1 MGRRGVTSRGADLVR
16 DWLRAAERRM
26 DMLEA
31 LADLDLPDAWI
42 AAGAVRNAV
51 WDRLHE
57 YQTSTPLADVDVIW
71 FDPGRA
77 SRGLDAELEHRLGQ
91 RLAGVTWS
99 VKNQARMHRRNGD
112 LPYRDCLDAMGG
124 WPETAT
130 GIAARVGPRGA
141 IELSAAFGF
150 DDLLLLQLRPTP
162 RFAADPAFRKRVE
175 SKRWLALWPK
185 LRLVGPRA

>member
-1 MGRRGVTSRGADLVR
+1 MAPRGVTWRGADLVR
-16 DWLRAAERRM
+16 DWLRATERRM

-42 AAGAVRNAV
+42 AAGAVRNAA

-57 YQTSTPLADVDVIW
+57 YPTSTPLVDVDVIW
-71 FDPGRA
+71 FDPRRAGR
-77 SRGLDAELEHRLGQ
+77 GVDVELQHRLAQ

-112 LPYRDCLDAMGG
+112 PPYRDCLDAMGA

-130 GIAARVGPRGA
+130 GIAARLGPRGV

-150 DDLLLLQLRPTP
+150 DDLLRLRLRPTP

-185 LRLVGPRA
+185 LRLVGPQA

>member
-1 MGRRGVTSRGADLVR
+1 
-16 DWLRAAERRM
+16 M

-42 AAGAVRNAV
+42 AAGAVRNAA

-57 YQTSTPLADVDVIW
+57 YPTSTPLVDVDVIW
-71 FDPGRA
+71 FDPRRAGR
-77 SRGLDAELEHRLGQ
+77 GVDVELQHRLAQ

-112 LPYRDCLDAMGG
+112 PPYRDCLDAMGA

-130 GIAARVGPRGA
+130 GIAARLGPRGV

-150 DDLLLLQLRPTP
+150 DDLLRLRLRPTP

-185 LRLVGPRA
+185 LRLVGPQA